1 MDTGVTIKPGP
12 GVVAQSY
19 APSAVAAPD
28 PGATEL
34 PASKAVTP
42 STATAPPRNDA
53 PTTTHE
59 VLIDPQT
66 REVIYRVIDVQSRQV
81 VRQVPDE
88 ALLRVRAYAQALA
101 HGDTPNQALNQTDL
115 DVEA

>member
-1 MDTGVTIKPGP
+1 MDTGVTINSGA
-12 GVVAQSY
+12 GVATQGY
-19 APSAVAAPD
+19 APTIVASQD
-28 PGATEL
+28 PTATEL

-42 STATAPPRNDA
+42 VAAATPARNDV

-66 REVIYRVIDVQSRQV
+66 REVIYRVIDVRSRQV
-81 VRQVPDE
+81 VRQVPDQ
-88 ALLRVRAYAQALA
+88 ALLRMRAYAQALA
-101 HGDTPNQALNQTDL
+101 NGDTPNQALNQSDL